1 MESSAV
7 MMWVTVLYSVYYYY
21 YYCKMLFSTLK

>member
-1 MESSAV
+1 MESSTV